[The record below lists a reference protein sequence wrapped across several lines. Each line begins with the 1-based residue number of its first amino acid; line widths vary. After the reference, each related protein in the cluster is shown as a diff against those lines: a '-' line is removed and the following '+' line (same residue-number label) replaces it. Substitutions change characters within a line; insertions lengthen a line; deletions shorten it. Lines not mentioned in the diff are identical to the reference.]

1 MALPLVVITGLSGA
15 GRTTALKSLEDQG
28 YQAIDNLPLLMMPA
42 LVNHMSKNPLSN
54 APVAVGL
61 RSIDLPAVEVETLL
75 NNLRANPAL
84 DLRIIY
90 LECSE
95 EKIYQRYN
103 ESRRPHPIEAE
114 HLQDAITQEKL
125 QLIPLQK
132 IAEMQLDT
140 TDLTVRHLRK
150 ILQHYFFE
158 CPKQNLKIQL
168 LSFSYKEASPRAADL
183 IIDVRFLS
191 NPYYDAHLRPLSG
204 KHKEVQA
211 YIKQDSRWMIVE
223 HHFKEFLINAI
234 HGYKEQGRFYLTI
247 AFGCTGGQH
256 RSVFVTEFFH
266 NILKKLHYDCI
277 VEHRDLRTDIL

>member
-15 GRTTALKSLEDQG
+15 GRTTALKALEDQG

-42 LVNHMSKNPLSN
+42 LVDHLLKNPASS
-54 APVAVGL
+54 APVVVGL
-61 RSIDLPAVEVETLL
+61 RSIDFTAPQVETLL
-75 NNLRANPAL
+75 KKLRANPKI

-95 EKIYQRYN
+95 EKILHRYN
-103 ESRRPHPIEAE
+103 ETRRPHPIEAQ
-114 HLQDAITQEKL
+114 HLQAAIALEKS
-125 QLIPLQK
+125 QLAPLKK

-140 TDLTVRHLRK
+140 TDLTVRHLRE

-158 CPKQNLKIQL
+158 SEEQDLKIQL
-168 LSFSYKEASPRAADL
+168 LSFSYKQGLPKFADL
-183 IIDVRFLS
+183 VLDMRFLS
-191 NPYYDAHLRPLSG
+191 NPFYDMELRPLSG
-204 KHKEVQA
+204 KHKKVQD

-223 HHFKEFLINAI
+223 HHFKEFLMGAIN
-234 HGYKEQGRFYLTI
+234 GYKEQGRFYLTI

-256 RSVFVTEFFH
+256 RSVFITEFFH

-277 VEHRDLRTDIL
+277 VEHRDLRTDKL